1 VIAVKQ
7 PALLFPGQGAQ
18 HEGMGRDWAED
29 FPVARATFARA
40 DEVLGLPLTELCWS
54 RGDEVNRTDVAQP
67 GIFTTSVAIV
77 RVLEERGLDLRQ
89 VPLVTGL
96 SLGEYTALWAAGSLS
111 FEDALKLVRLRGEA
125 MQAASEALPS
135 SMTSLMGATEDQA
148 RAVAAVGAAMGI
160 CQVANL
166 NAPGQIILS
175 GEIAALDAAEAAAKD
190 YGVRRTR
197 RLTVAGAFHSECMR
211 PAATRLSAALE
222 SVPIA
227 APRVTFVSNVT
238 ALPTTDPARIR
249 AQLAEQVCAPVL
261 WERSM
266 RWARI
271 QGITEFLEPGPGT
284 VLAGILSKIDPAAQ
298 VRAAAKPADLAAE
311 TGNR

>member
-1 VIAVKQ
+1 MTVKQ

-18 HEGMGRDWAED
+18 HEGMGRDWAEA
-29 FPVARATFARA
+29 FPVARATFERA
-40 DEVLGLPLTELCWS
+40 DEILGIPLTELCWS

-67 GIFTTSVAIV
+67 GIFTTSVAVV
-77 RVLEERGLDLRQ
+77 RVLEERGLDLAR
-89 VPLVTGL
+89 VPLVAGL
-96 SLGEYTALWAAGSLS
+96 SLGEYTALWAAGSLT

-125 MQAASEALPS
+125 MQDASEALPS

-148 RAVAAVGAAMGI
+148 RAVAAVGAAVGI

-175 GEIAALDAAEAAAKD
+175 GTIAALDAAEAAAKD
-190 YGVRRTR
+190 HGVRRTR

-211 PAATRLSAALE
+211 PAATRLTAALA
-222 SVPIA
+222 SVPIT

-238 ALPTTDPARIR
+238 ALPTLDPERIR

-266 RWARI
+266 RWALA
-271 QGITEFLEPGPGT
+271 QGIVTFLEPGPGT
-284 VLAGILSKIDPAAQ
+284 VLAGILAKIDPAAQ
-298 VRAAAKPADLAAE
+298 VRAAAKPADLAAS
-311 TGNR
+311 GNG